1 MKKILTLG
9 LLAVVA
15 ALGTSRSADAW
26 TNCKFSIG
34 LNWACQSGNNSF
46 LWGLWH
52 NGQVP
57 EYDGYGGGHYNG
69 LPPGYG
75 PPYPPGTQP
84 FPYFGTNKQQQHQ
97 SMPSAA
103 AGSSTSYY
111 HQANYAPSY
120 QTPSTPTSYMPSYYS
135 PSYYYPGYYYPGYGD
150 GFSWFSQ
157 Q

>member
-1 MKKILTLG
+1 MKRFLTVG

-34 LNWACQSGNNSF
+34 LNWACQSGNNTF

-57 EYDGYGGGHYNG
+57 EYDGYGAGHGPSVNP

-84 FPYFGTNKQQQHQ
+84 FPYFGTNQQQQQMQ
-97 SMPSAA
+97 SMPTAA
-103 AGSSTSYY
+103 N
-111 HQANYAPSY
+111 H
-120 QTPSTPTSYMPSYYS
+120 
-135 PSYYYPGYYYPGYGD
+135 
-150 GFSWFSQ
+150 
-157 Q
+157 